1 MTKPNQTL
9 AERYR
14 ALRTARLGTYQVTSP
29 SGMEWTLT
37 RVTPQDY
44 FLANELP
51 FQISQKV
58 ADSLNK
64 GKSNEEAFQELAP
77 REQQEWLLFVRKL
90 VHEAIVYPKVV
101 DHATEPDEID
111 FVLPEDFEFLV
122 AEVMGGE
129 AARTAATF
137 RARREQAVMG
147 GADGKK
153 RRAKS

>member
-64 GKSNEEAFQELAP
+64 GKSNEE
-77 REQQEWLLFVRKL
+77 VT
-90 VHEAIVYPKVV
+90 IV
-101 DHATEPDEID
+101 
-111 FVLPEDFEFLV
+111 
-122 AEVMGGE
+122 
-129 AARTAATF
+129 
-137 RARREQAVMG
+137 
-147 GADGKK
+147 
-153 RRAKS
+153 S